1 MTTETSA
8 HIQQR
13 PEFVE
18 KLAHAYNALLG
29 RCAILTG
36 NINDLFP
43 LEVDGEI
50 NFVPLEPVLK
60 HTLKKTKNDEDFIVL
75 TLQSDGMHYDT
86 KKGRAKLHAL
96 VGHLK
101 EPVNLDYALLA
112 RDLEFVLEQID
123 EERIMSSVSLAIID
137 GLFKTVAKIRAA
149 KIHVP
154 PIALI
159 IDHADFLFPNEG
171 NSRLSSRDRE
181 ALARFSDLLHDR
193 EIWPDVDT
201 ADVRT
206 DFILLLSL
214 NLSTVNDRLMKLP
227 KTTHIDIKLP
237 SLAIRRQYIQQKIER
252 HPLQFDYQDEEDVI
266 EAFAQDTMGLTIRT
280 LDDLT
285 TAAHRQNK
293 PLQQDAVIEQV
304 NQQLQRQLGSIV
316 KLVYPSHS
324 IEDVIGNAK
333 LKKRLA
339 HLKRRIDSPER
350 APAGITVV
358 GPNGAG
364 KTFIFEAFAA
374 NTGRAVITLSQI
386 RSEWFGK
393 TDVFAEQLESTLS
406 AFGRILVLVDEA
418 HAAFGSIHGTQTHE
432 TEARLTRQ
440 IIQMMDDH
448 DKRGRI
454 LWVLL
459 TTRPDLLDPDI
470 VRSGR
475 CSLFV
480 PIFDPEGED
489 ADAFYEWMIGKF
501 TKENIMVDETNQE
514 VLKAQTSIFSAG
526 DYRRLIDDFIE
537 EVSFNPDITLIDF
550 LETWKPSA
558 ISIGKKRRFQMLLAA
573 QRCDWR
579 ELLPQA
585 LKETPL
591 EQIDQEVERL
601 KIELSF

>member
-1 MTTETSA
+1 MTENTPASTS
-8 HIQQR
+8 QR
-13 PEFVE
+13 PQFVE
-18 KLAHAYNALLG
+18 RLAHAYNALLG

-36 NINDLFP
+36 NISDLFP
-43 LEVDGEI
+43 LEVDGEL

-60 HTLKKTKNDEDFIVL
+60 QTLRATKSDEDFIVL
-75 TLQSDGMHYDT
+75 TLKSDGMHYDS

-96 VGHLK
+96 VSHLQ
-101 EPVNLDYALLA
+101 EPENLDHALLS
-112 RDLEFVLEQID
+112 RDLEFVLKQID

-137 GLFKTVAKIRAA
+137 GVFKTVAKIRAA
-149 KIHVP
+149 EIHVP

-159 IDHADFLFPNEG
+159 IDHADFIFPNEG
-171 NSRLSSRDRE
+171 TGRLSSRDRD

-193 EIWPDVDT
+193 DIWADVET

-206 DFILLLSL
+206 DFIILLSA
-214 NLSTVNDRLMKLP
+214 NLSTVNDRLMRLP
-227 KTTHIDIKLP
+227 KVMHIDIKLP
-237 SLAIRRQYIQQKIER
+237 NHGIRKQFIEQKIAKY
-252 HPLQFDYQDEEDVI
+252 PLQFDYQDQNDLV

-285 TAAHRQNK
+285 TAAYRQNA
-293 PLQQDAVIEQV
+293 PLRQNEVIEQV

-324 IEDVIGNAK
+324 MDDVIGNGM
-333 LKKRLA
+333 LKKRLE

-418 HAAFGSIHGTQTHE
+418 HAAFGSIHGSQTHE

-489 ADAFYEWMIGKF
+489 SDAFYDWMISKF
-501 TKENIMVDETNQE
+501 NKENIEVDETNQSM
-514 VLKAQTSIFSAG
+514 LKAQTDIFSAG
-526 DYRRLIDDFIE
+526 DYRRFIDDFIE
-537 EVSFNPDITLIDF
+537 EVSFNPDMTLEMF
-550 LETWKPSA
+550 LQSWKPSA
-558 ISIGKKRRFQMLLAA
+558 ISIGKKRRVQMLLAA

-579 ELLPQA
+579 ELLPKA

-601 KIELSF
+601 KMELSF

>member
-1 MTTETSA
+1 MTANTPAMVS
-8 HIQQR
+8 QR
-13 PEFVE
+13 PQFVE

-43 LEVDGEI
+43 LDMDGELS
-50 NFVPLEPVLK
+50 FVPLEPVLK
-60 HTLKKTKNDEDFIVL
+60 HTLKATKSDEDFIVL
-75 TLQSDGMHYDT
+75 TLKSDGMHYDS
-86 KKGRAKLHAL
+86 KKGRAKLHA
-96 VGHLK
+96 VASHLQ
-101 EPVNLDYALLA
+101 EPENLDHALLS
-112 RDLEFVLEQID
+112 RDLEFVLKQID
-123 EERIMSSVSLAIID
+123 EERIMSSLSLAIID
-137 GLFKTVAKIRAA
+137 GLLKTAAKIRAA
-149 KIHVP
+149 DINVP
-154 PIALI
+154 PIAFIL
-159 IDHADFLFPNEG
+159 DHADFLFPNEG
-171 NSRLSSRDRE
+171 TGRLTSRDRD

-193 EIWPDVDT
+193 NIWADLET
-201 ADVRT
+201 ADERT
-206 DFILLLSL
+206 DFIILLSA
-214 NLSTVNDRLMKLP
+214 NLSTLNDRLLQLP
-227 KTTHIDIKLP
+227 KITHIDIKLP
-237 SLAIRRQYIQQKIER
+237 SHAIRKQFIEQKITK
-252 HPLQFDYQDEEDVI
+252 HPLQFDYKDETDLV

-285 TAAHRQNK
+285 TAAYRQNV
-293 PLQQDAVIEQV
+293 PLRQEEVIEQV

-316 KLVYPSHS
+316 KLVYPTHS
-324 IEDVIGNAK
+324 IEDVIGNGK
-333 LKKRLA
+333 LKKRLE
-339 HLKRRIDSPER
+339 HLKRRIDSSER

-418 HAAFGSIHGTQTHE
+418 HAAFGSIHGSQTHE

-489 ADAFYEWMIGKF
+489 SDAFYDWMIGKF
-501 TKENIMVDETNQE
+501 NNEGIKVDETNLSM
-514 VLKAQTSIFSAG
+514 LKAQTDIFSAG
-526 DYRRLIDDFIE
+526 DYRRFIDDFIE
-537 EVSFNPDITLIDF
+537 EVSFNPEMTLENF
-550 LETWKPSA
+550 LQSWKPSA

-579 ELLPQA
+579 ELLPKE

-601 KIELSF
+601 KMELSF